1 MKSETSNA
9 DKDFIETI
17 IAELTKQK
25 VIGDKK
31 ACRGLD
37 SYYKSSTTKQLID
50 FIILGPSLSKSN
62 NILNHKLTPQKQL
75 NNGLS

>member
-9 DKDFIETI
+9 DKDLIETI

-37 SYYKSSTTKQLID
+37 SYYKSSTTN
-50 FIILGPSLSKSN
+50 IILGPSLSKSN

>member
-50 FIILGPSLSKSN
+50 SSFWDLRFLKVTTS
-62 NILNHKLTPQKQL
+62 
-75 NNGLS
+75 